1 MLKNRRIAVIVFW
14 IAVWQTSYMIINNDI
29 LFASPADTFR
39 EIVSLVFS
47 SEFYKI
53 IGSSFVRIAFGF
65 FIGTAAGIILGA
77 VTGTSR
83 IAYNIFKPAVD
94 AVRAAPVASFIIL
107 ALAWLKS
114 GEVPVFISFLT
125 VIPIIWANITEGIKS
140 VDIKLIEMSNVYNF
154 TWRMKLEK
162 IYIPSIRPYLRSAL
176 STGAGFAFKSG
187 IAAEVIGSPA
197 LSIGRKIYEAKIY
210 LETAQLFAWTAVII
224 FLSIVFEKFLGR
236 LLREVGD

>member
-1 MLKNRRIAVIVFW
+1 MLKNSRIAVIVFW
-14 IAVWQTSYMIINNDI
+14 IAVWQTAYMIINNDI

-39 EIVSLVFS
+39 EIASLVYSF
-47 SEFYKI
+47 EFYKI
-53 IGSSFVRIAFGF
+53 IGSSFVRIALGF
-65 FIGTAAGIILGA
+65 FGGTAVGIILGV
-77 VTGTSR
+77 VTGTSLM
-83 IAYNIFKPAVD
+83 AYNIFKPAID

-154 TWRMKLEK
+154 TWRMKLGK
-162 IYIPSIRPYLRSAL
+162 IYIPSIGPYLRSAL

-197 LSIGRKIYEAKIY
+197 LSIGRKLYESKIY

-224 FLSIVFEKFLGR
+224 FLSIVFEKLLGR
-236 LLREVGD
+236 LLRR